1 MYKLVLMETS
11 GREVYIYFTGGI
23 TVSSAGSYTY
33 VRDAYSGAWQVEE
46 SVADVVARID
56 ALIAEANENKML
68 AMF

>member
-33 VRDAYSGAWQVEE
+33 VRDAYSGSWQVAE
-46 SVADVVARID
+46 SAESVVARID
-56 ALIAEANENKML
+56 ALIAEGKR
-68 AMF
+68 